1 MKNRKYMAALLI
13 LTIGAYGCGS
23 PALAATTTISHPLYG
38 ENHTLTGQDSTGRP
52 DGMDDASW
60 AALMDDTIEYS
71 EIPDL
76 VEYRSII
83 GRTQAAMID
92 GQAGA
97 MVQMTDALSSTISDL
112 RDIISDL
119 REKAKDSTSEEEK
132 QAYLAQI
139 KGMEYAI
146 GSASGASGK
155 DAPAYIKNSMESGIS
170 TLVTKMKQGL
180 HPTKVALIAGMDS
193 AFVGYQSL
201 VELREMYAD
210 QVEMYEGMYER
221 TVRQQALGSAT
232 ALEVQQAK
240 VNLDG
245 AKLSLSDTEEKLR
258 SVKDAIALTLGWNAA
273 DTAKVT
279 IGKLP
284 AYDASYMAGRNLEAD
299 IAEARLH
306 NVAYGSAMGTVDKNI
321 TGYTATDIQ
330 RRSAEQDLNITMTE
344 LYNAAVQA
352 GTDVESAQL
361 GFRIADR
368 QKASAERMLAA
379 GMMSATDYKAASM
392 QYIASKMQADMSA
405 INASAAVLSY
415 QNALQGIL

>member
-13 LTIGAYGCGS
+13 LTLGAYGLGS
-23 PALAATTTISHPLYG
+23 PALAATTTVSHPLYG
-38 ENHTLTGQDSTGRP
+38 ESHTLTGQDASGRP
-52 DGMDDASW
+52 DGMDDATW
-60 AALMDDTIEYS
+60 AALMDDVIEYS

-83 GRTQAAMID
+83 GRTQTAMID
-92 GQAGA
+92 GRADG
-97 MVQMTDALSSTISDL
+97 MVQVVDALSSAISDL
-112 RDIISDL
+112 RDTISDL
-119 REKAKDSTSEEEK
+119 QEKATDSTSEEEK
-132 QAYLAQI
+132 QAYLMQI

-146 GSASGASGK
+146 SSTNSASPTYA
-155 DAPAYIKNSMESGIS
+155 KNQMESGIS

-180 HPTKVALIAGMDS
+180 HPTKVALISGMNG

-210 QVEMYEGMYER
+210 QVGMYEGMYER
-221 TVRQQALGSAT
+221 AVRQQALGSAT

-240 VNLDG
+240 VNLEG

-273 DTAKVT
+273 DTVKVT

-284 AYDASYMAGRNLEAD
+284 AYDASFMAGRNLEAD

-330 RRSAEQDLNITMTE
+330 RRSAEQNLNITMTE
-344 LYNAAVQA
+344 LYNTAVQA
-352 GTDVESAQL
+352 GTTAESAQL
-361 GFRIADR
+361 GFQIADR
-368 QKASAERMLAA
+368 QKASVERMLAA
-379 GMMSATDYKAASM
+379 GMMSLTDYKAASM

-405 INASAAVLSY
+405 INASAAVLNY

>member
-1 MKNRKYMAALLI
+1 MKKKKYMTARLI
-13 LTIGAYGCGS
+13 LTLGAYGLGS
-23 PALAATTTISHPLYG
+23 PALAATTTVSHPLYG
-38 ENHTLTGQDSTGRP
+38 ESHTLTGQDASGRP
-52 DGMDDASW
+52 DGMDDATW
-60 AALMDDTIEYS
+60 AALMDDVIEYS

-83 GRTQAAMID
+83 GRTQTAMID
-92 GQAGA
+92 GRADG
-97 MVQMTDALSSTISDL
+97 MVQVVDALSSAISDL
-112 RDIISDL
+112 RDTISDL
-119 REKAKDSTSEEEK
+119 QEKAADSTSEEEK
-132 QAYLAQI
+132 QAYLMQI

-146 GSASGASGK
+146 SSTNSASPTYA
-155 DAPAYIKNSMESGIS
+155 KNQMESGIS

-180 HPTKVALIAGMDS
+180 HPTKVALISGMNG

-210 QVEMYEGMYER
+210 QVGMYEGMYER
-221 TVRQQALGSAT
+221 AVRQQALGSAT
-232 ALEVQQAK
+232 ALEVQQAR
-240 VNLDG
+240 VNLEG
-245 AKLSLSDTEEKLR
+245 AKLSLADTEEKLR
-258 SVKDAIALTLGWNAA
+258 SVKDAIALTLGWSAA

-284 AYDASYMAGRNLEAD
+284 AYDASFMAGRNLEAD

-330 RRSAEQDLNITMTE
+330 RRSAEQNLNITMTE
-344 LYNAAVQA
+344 LYNTAVQA
-352 GTDVESAQL
+352 GTTAESAQL
-361 GFRIADR
+361 GFQIADR

-379 GMMSATDYKAASM
+379 GMMSLTDYKAASM

-405 INASAAVLSY
+405 INASAAVLNY

>member
-1 MKNRKYMAALLI
+1 MKKKKYMAALLI
-13 LTIGAYGCGS
+13 LTLGAYGLGS
-23 PALAATTTISHPLYG
+23 PALAATTTVSHPLYG
-38 ENHTLTGQDSTGRP
+38 ESHTLTGQDALGRP
-52 DGMDDASW
+52 DGMDDATW
-60 AALMDDTIEYS
+60 AALMDDVIEYS

-76 VEYRSII
+76 VEYRSIL
-83 GRTQAAMID
+83 GRTQTAMID
-92 GQAGA
+92 GRVDG
-97 MVQMTDALSSTISDL
+97 MVQVVDALSGAISDL
-112 RDIISDL
+112 RDTISDL
-119 REKAKDSTSEEEK
+119 QEKATDSTSEEEK
-132 QAYLAQI
+132 QAYLMQI

-146 GSASGASGK
+146 SSTNSASPTYA
-155 DAPAYIKNSMESGIS
+155 KNQMESGIS

-180 HPTKVALIAGMDS
+180 HPTKVALISGMNG

-210 QVEMYEGMYER
+210 QVGMYEGMYER
-221 TVRQQALGSAT
+221 AVRQQALGSAT

-240 VNLDG
+240 VNLEG

-284 AYDASYMAGRNLEAD
+284 AYDASFMAGRNLEAD

-330 RRSAEQDLNITMTE
+330 RRSAEQNLNITMTE
-344 LYNAAVQA
+344 LYNTAVQA
-352 GTDVESAQL
+352 GTTAESAQL

-368 QKASAERMLAA
+368 QKDSAERMLAA
-379 GMMSATDYKAASM
+379 GMMSLTDYKAASM
-392 QYIASKMQADMSA
+392 QYIASKMQANMSA
-405 INASAAVLSY
+405 INASAAVLNY

>member
-1 MKNRKYMAALLI
+1 MKKKKYMTALLI
-13 LTIGAYGCGS
+13 LTLGAYGLGS
-23 PALAATTTISHPLYG
+23 PALAATTTVSHPLYG
-38 ENHTLTGQDSTGRP
+38 ESHTLTGQDASGRP
-52 DGMDDASW
+52 DGMDDATW
-60 AALMDDTIEYS
+60 AALMDDVIEYS

-83 GRTQAAMID
+83 GRTQTAMID
-92 GQAGA
+92 GRADG
-97 MVQMTDALSSTISDL
+97 MVQVVDALSSAISDL
-112 RDIISDL
+112 RDTISDL
-119 REKAKDSTSEEEK
+119 QEKAADSTSEEEK
-132 QAYLAQI
+132 QAYLMQI

-146 GSASGASGK
+146 SSTNSASPTYA
-155 DAPAYIKNSMESGIS
+155 KNQMESGIS

-180 HPTKVALIAGMDS
+180 HQTKVALISGMNG

-210 QVEMYEGMYER
+210 QVGMYEGMYER
-221 TVRQQALGSAT
+221 AVRQQALGSAT
-232 ALEVQQAK
+232 ALEVQQAR
-240 VNLDG
+240 VNLEG
-245 AKLSLSDTEEKLR
+245 AKLSLADTEEKLR
-258 SVKDAIALTLGWNAA
+258 SVKDAIALTLGWSAA

-284 AYDASYMAGRNLEAD
+284 AYDASFMAGRNLEAD

-330 RRSAEQDLNITMTE
+330 RRSAEQNLNITMTE
-344 LYNAAVQA
+344 LYNTAVQA
-352 GTDVESAQL
+352 GTTAESAQL
-361 GFRIADR
+361 GFQIADR

-379 GMMSATDYKAASM
+379 GMMSLTDYKAASM

-405 INASAAVLSY
+405 INASAAVLNY

>member
-1 MKNRKYMAALLI
+1 MKKKKYMTALLI
-13 LTIGAYGCGS
+13 LTLGAYGLGS
-23 PALAATTTISHPLYG
+23 PALAATTTVSHPLYG
-38 ENHTLTGQDSTGRP
+38 ESHTLTGQDASGRP
-52 DGMDDASW
+52 DGMDDATW
-60 AALMDDTIEYS
+60 AALMDDVIEYS

-76 VEYRSII
+76 VEYRGII
-83 GRTQAAMID
+83 GRTQTAMID
-92 GQAGA
+92 GRADG
-97 MVQMTDALSSTISDL
+97 MVQVVDALSGAIRDLRDTISDL
-112 RDIISDL
+112 Q
-119 REKAKDSTSEEEK
+119 EKATDSTSEEEK
-132 QAYLAQI
+132 QAYLMQI

-146 GSASGASGK
+146 SSTNSASPTYA
-155 DAPAYIKNSMESGIS
+155 KNQMESGIS
-170 TLVTKMKQGL
+170 TLVTKMKQGM
-180 HPTKVALIAGMDS
+180 HPTKVALISGMNG

-210 QVEMYEGMYER
+210 QVGMYEGMYER
-221 TVRQQALGSAT
+221 AVRQQALGSAT

-240 VNLDG
+240 VNLEG

-306 NVAYGSAMGTVDKNI
+306 NVAYGSAMSTVDKNI

-330 RRSAEQDLNITMTE
+330 RRSAEQNLNITMTE
-344 LYNAAVQA
+344 LYNTAVQA
-352 GTDVESAQL
+352 GATAESAQL

-368 QKASAERMLAA
+368 QKDSAERMLAA
-379 GMMSATDYKAASM
+379 GMMSLTDYKAASM

-405 INASAAVLSY
+405 INASAAVLNY

>member
-1 MKNRKYMAALLI
+1 MKKKKYMTALLI
-13 LTIGAYGCGS
+13 LTLGAYGLGS
-23 PALAATTTISHPLYG
+23 PALATTTTVSHPLYG
-38 ENHTLTGQDSTGRP
+38 ESHTLTGQDASGRP
-52 DGMDDASW
+52 DGMDDATW
-60 AALMDDTIEYS
+60 AALMDDVIEYS

-76 VEYRSII
+76 VEYRSIL
-83 GRTQAAMID
+83 GRTQTAMID
-92 GQAGA
+92 GRVDG
-97 MVQMTDALSSTISDL
+97 MVQVVDALSGAISDL
-112 RDIISDL
+112 RDTISDL
-119 REKAKDSTSEEEK
+119 QEKATDSTSEEEK
-132 QAYLAQI
+132 QAYLMQI
-139 KGMEYAI
+139 NGMEYAI
-146 GSASGASGK
+146 SSTNSASPTYA
-155 DAPAYIKNSMESGIS
+155 KNQMESGIS

-180 HPTKVALIAGMDS
+180 HPTKVALISGMNG

-210 QVEMYEGMYER
+210 QVGMYEGMYER
-221 TVRQQALGSAT
+221 AVRQQALGSAT

-240 VNLDG
+240 VNLEG
-245 AKLSLSDTEEKLR
+245 AKLSLADTEEKLR

-284 AYDASYMAGRNLEAD
+284 AYDASFMAGRNLEAD

-344 LYNAAVQA
+344 LYNAAIQA

-361 GFRIADR
+361 GFQIADR

-379 GMMSATDYKAASM
+379 GMMSLTDYKAASM

-405 INASAAVLSY
+405 INASAAVLNY
-415 QNALQGIL
+415 QNTLQGIM

>member
-13 LTIGAYGCGS
+13 LTLGAYGLGS
-23 PALAATTTISHPLYG
+23 PALAATTTVSHPLYG
-38 ENHTLTGQDSTGRP
+38 ESHTLTGQDASGRP
-52 DGMDDASW
+52 DGMDDATW
-60 AALMDDTIEYS
+60 AALMDDVIEYS

-83 GRTQAAMID
+83 GRTQTAMID
-92 GQAGA
+92 GRADG
-97 MVQMTDALSSTISDL
+97 MVQMVDALSGAIRDLRDTISDL
-112 RDIISDL
+112 Q
-119 REKAKDSTSEEEK
+119 EKATDSTSEEEK
-132 QAYLAQI
+132 QAYLMQI

-146 GSASGASGK
+146 SSTNSASPTYA
-155 DAPAYIKNSMESGIS
+155 KNQMESGIS

-180 HPTKVALIAGMDS
+180 HPTKVALISGMNG

-210 QVEMYEGMYER
+210 QVGMYEGMYER
-221 TVRQQALGSAT
+221 AVRQQALGSAT

-240 VNLDG
+240 VNLEG

-306 NVAYGSAMGTVDKNI
+306 NVAYGSAMSTVDKNI

-330 RRSAEQDLNITMTE
+330 RRSAEQNLNITMTE
-344 LYNAAVQA
+344 LYNTAVQA
-352 GTDVESAQL
+352 GATAESAQL

-379 GMMSATDYKAASM
+379 GMMSLTDYKAASM

-405 INASAAVLSY
+405 INASAAVLNY

>member
-1 MKNRKYMAALLI
+1 M
-13 LTIGAYGCGS
+13 
-23 PALAATTTISHPLYG
+23 AATTTVSHPLYG
-38 ENHTLTGQDSTGRP
+38 ESHTLTGQDASGRP
-52 DGMDDASW
+52 DGMDDATW
-60 AALMDDTIEYS
+60 AALMDDVIEYS

-76 VEYRSII
+76 VEYRSIL
-83 GRTQAAMID
+83 GRTQTAMID
-92 GQAGA
+92 GRADD
-97 MVQMTDALSSTISDL
+97 MVQVVDALSSAIRDL

-119 REKAKDSTSEEEK
+119 QEKATDSTSEEEK
-132 QAYLAQI
+132 QAYLMQI

-146 GSASGASGK
+146 SSTNSASPTYA
-155 DAPAYIKNSMESGIS
+155 KNQMESGIS
-170 TLVTKMKQGL
+170 TLMTKMKQGL
-180 HPTKVALIAGMDS
+180 HPTKVALISGMNG

-210 QVEMYEGMYER
+210 QVGMYEGMYER
-221 TVRQQALGSAT
+221 AVRQQALGSAT

-240 VNLDG
+240 VNLEG
-245 AKLSLSDTEEKLR
+245 AKLSLADTEEKLR

-284 AYDASYMAGRNLEAD
+284 AYDASFMAGRNLETD

-330 RRSAEQDLNITMTE
+330 RRSAEQNLNITMTE
-344 LYNAAVQA
+344 LYNTAVQA
-352 GTDVESAQL
+352 GTTAESAQL

-368 QKASAERMLAA
+368 QKDSAERMLAA
-379 GMMSATDYKAASM
+379 GMMSLTDYKAASM
-392 QYIASKMQADMSA
+392 QYIASKMQANMSA
-405 INASAAVLSY
+405 INASAAVLNY

>member
-1 MKNRKYMAALLI
+1 M
-13 LTIGAYGCGS
+13 
-23 PALAATTTISHPLYG
+23 AATTTVSHPLYG
-38 ENHTLTGQDSTGRP
+38 ESHTLTGQDASGRP
-52 DGMDDASW
+52 DGMDDATW
-60 AALMDDTIEYS
+60 AALMDDVIEYS

-83 GRTQAAMID
+83 GRTQTAMID
-92 GQAGA
+92 GRADG
-97 MVQMTDALSSTISDL
+97 MVQVVDALSSAISDL
-112 RDIISDL
+112 RDTISDL
-119 REKAKDSTSEEEK
+119 QEKAANSTSEEEK
-132 QAYLAQI
+132 QAYLMQI

-146 GSASGASGK
+146 SSTNRASPTYA
-155 DAPAYIKNSMESGIS
+155 KNQMESGIS

-180 HPTKVALIAGMDS
+180 HPTKVALISGMNG

-210 QVEMYEGMYER
+210 QVGMYEGMYER
-221 TVRQQALGSAT
+221 AVRQQALGSAT

-240 VNLDG
+240 VNLEG

-279 IGKLP
+279 IEKLP
-284 AYDASYMAGRNLEAD
+284 AYDASFMASRNLEAD

-330 RRSAEQDLNITMTE
+330 RRSAEQNLNITMTE
-344 LYNAAVQA
+344 LYNTAVQA
-352 GTDVESAQL
+352 GTTAESAQL
-361 GFRIADR
+361 GFQIADR

-379 GMMSATDYKAASM
+379 GMMSLTDYKAASM
-392 QYIASKMQADMSA
+392 QYIASKMQANMSA
-405 INASAAVLSY
+405 INASAAVLNY

>member
-13 LTIGAYGCGS
+13 LTLGAYGLGS
-23 PALAATTTISHPLYG
+23 PALAATTTVSHPLYG
-38 ENHTLTGQDSTGRP
+38 ESHTLTGQDASGRP
-52 DGMDDASW
+52 DGMDDATW
-60 AALMDDTIEYS
+60 AMLMDDVIEYS

-83 GRTQAAMID
+83 GRTQTAMID
-92 GQAGA
+92 GRADG
-97 MVQMTDALSSTISDL
+97 MVQVVDALSGAIRDLRDTISDL
-112 RDIISDL
+112 Q
-119 REKAKDSTSEEEK
+119 EKATDSTSEEEK
-132 QAYLAQI
+132 QAYLMQI

-146 GSASGASGK
+146 SSTNSASPTYA
-155 DAPAYIKNSMESGIS
+155 KNQMESGIS

-180 HPTKVALIAGMDS
+180 HPTKVALISGMNG

-210 QVEMYEGMYER
+210 QVGMYEGMYDR
-221 TVRQQALGSAT
+221 AVRQQALGSAT

-240 VNLDG
+240 VNLEG

-284 AYDASYMAGRNLEAD
+284 AYDASFMAGRNLEAD

-330 RRSAEQDLNITMTE
+330 RRSAEQNLNITMTE
-344 LYNAAVQA
+344 LYNTAVQA
-352 GTDVESAQL
+352 GTTAESAQL

-368 QKASAERMLAA
+368 QKDSAERMLAA
-379 GMMSATDYKAASM
+379 GMMSLTDYKAASM

-405 INASAAVLSY
+405 INASAAVLNY

>member
-1 MKNRKYMAALLI
+1 MKKKKYMAALLI
-13 LTIGAYGCGS
+13 LTLGAYGLGS
-23 PALAATTTISHPLYG
+23 PALAATTTVSHPLYG
-38 ENHTLTGQDSTGRP
+38 ESHTLTGQDASGRP
-52 DGMDDASW
+52 DGMDDATW
-60 AALMDDTIEYS
+60 AALMDDVIEYS

-76 VEYRSII
+76 VEYRSIL
-83 GRTQAAMID
+83 GRTQTAMID
-92 GQAGA
+92 GRADG
-97 MVQMTDALSSTISDL
+97 MVQMVDALSSAIRDLRDTISDL
-112 RDIISDL
+112 Q
-119 REKAKDSTSEEEK
+119 EKATDSTSEEEK
-132 QAYLAQI
+132 QAYLMQI

-146 GSASGASGK
+146 SSTNSASPTYA
-155 DAPAYIKNSMESGIS
+155 KNQMESGIS

-180 HPTKVALIAGMDS
+180 HPTKVALISGMNG

-210 QVEMYEGMYER
+210 QVGMYEGMYER
-221 TVRQQALGSAT
+221 AVRQQALGSAT

-240 VNLDG
+240 VNLEG
-245 AKLSLSDTEEKLR
+245 AKLSLADTEEKLR

-284 AYDASYMAGRNLEAD
+284 AYDASFMAGRNLEAD

-330 RRSAEQDLNITMTE
+330 RRSAEQNLNITMTE
-344 LYNAAVQA
+344 LYNTAVQA
-352 GTDVESAQL
+352 GTTVESAQL

-368 QKASAERMLAA
+368 QKGSAERMLAA
-379 GMMSATDYKAASM
+379 GMMSLMDYKAASM
-392 QYIASKMQADMSA
+392 QYIASKMQANMSA
-405 INASAAVLSY
+405 INASAAVLNY

>member
-1 MKNRKYMAALLI
+1 MKKKKYMTALLI
-13 LTIGAYGCGS
+13 LTLGAYGLGS
-23 PALAATTTISHPLYG
+23 PALAATTTVSHPLYG
-38 ENHTLTGQDSTGRP
+38 ESHTLTGQDASGRP
-52 DGMDDASW
+52 DGMDDATW
-60 AALMDDTIEYS
+60 AALMDDVIEYS

-76 VEYRSII
+76 VEYRSIL
-83 GRTQAAMID
+83 GRTQTAMID
-92 GQAGA
+92 GRADG
-97 MVQMTDALSSTISDL
+97 MVQMVDALSGAISDL
-112 RDIISDL
+112 RDTISDL
-119 REKAKDSTSEEEK
+119 QEKATDSTSEEEK
-132 QAYLAQI
+132 QAYLMQI

-146 GSASGASGK
+146 SSTNSASPTYA
-155 DAPAYIKNSMESGIS
+155 KNQMESGIS

-180 HPTKVALIAGMDS
+180 HPTKVALISGMNG

-210 QVEMYEGMYER
+210 QVGMYEGMYER
-221 TVRQQALGSAT
+221 AVRQQALGSAT

-240 VNLDG
+240 VNLEG
-245 AKLSLSDTEEKLR
+245 AKLSLADTEEKLR

-284 AYDASYMAGRNLEAD
+284 AYDASFMSGRNLEAD

-344 LYNAAVQA
+344 LYNTAVQA
-352 GTDVESAQL
+352 GTTAESAQL
-361 GFRIADR
+361 GFQIADR

-379 GMMSATDYKAASM
+379 GMMSLTDYKAASM
-392 QYIASKMQADMSA
+392 QYIASKMQSDMSA

>member
-1 MKNRKYMAALLI
+1 MKNRTYMTALLI
-13 LTIGAYGCGS
+13 LTLGAYGCGS

-38 ENHTLTGQDSTGRP
+38 ESHTLTGQDSTGRP
-52 DGMDDASW
+52 DGMDDATW
-60 AALMDDTIEYS
+60 AALMDDVIEYS

-76 VEYRSII
+76 VEYRSIL
-83 GRTQAAMID
+83 GRTQTAMID
-92 GQAGA
+92 GRADG
-97 MVQMTDALSSTISDL
+97 MVQMVDALSGAIRDLRDTISDL
-112 RDIISDL
+112 Q
-119 REKAKDSTSEEEK
+119 EKATDSTSEEEK
-132 QAYLAQI
+132 QAYLMQI

-146 GSASGASGK
+146 SSTNSASPTYA
-155 DAPAYIKNSMESGIS
+155 KNQMESGIS

-180 HPTKVALIAGMDS
+180 HPTKVAMISGMNS

-210 QVEMYEGMYER
+210 QVGMYEGMYER
-221 TVRQQALGSAT
+221 AVRQQALGSAT

-240 VNLDG
+240 VNLEG

-258 SVKDAIALTLGWNAA
+258 SVKDAIALTLGWHPA

-284 AYDASYMAGRNLEAD
+284 AYDISYMAGRNLDAD

-306 NVAYGSAMGTVDKNI
+306 NVAYGSAMSTVDKNI
-321 TGYTATDIQ
+321 TGYTATDIE
-330 RRSAEQDLNITMTE
+330 RRSAEQNLNITMTE

-352 GTDVESAQL
+352 GTDYESAQL

-379 GMMSATDYKAASM
+379 GMMSLTDYKAASM

-405 INASAAVLSY
+405 INASQAVLNY

>member
-1 MKNRKYMAALLI
+1 MKKKKYMAALLI
-13 LTIGAYGCGS
+13 LTLGAYGLGS
-23 PALAATTTISHPLYG
+23 PALAATTTVSHPLYG
-38 ENHTLTGQDSTGRP
+38 ESHTLTGQDASGRP
-52 DGMDDASW
+52 DGMNDATW
-60 AALMDDTIEYS
+60 AALMDDVIEYS

-76 VEYRSII
+76 VEYRSIL
-83 GRTQAAMID
+83 GRTQTAMID
-92 GQAGA
+92 GRADG
-97 MVQMTDALSSTISDL
+97 MVQMVDALSSAIRDLRDTISDL
-112 RDIISDL
+112 Q
-119 REKAKDSTSEEEK
+119 EKATDSMSEEEK
-132 QAYLAQI
+132 QAYLMQI

-146 GSASGASGK
+146 SSTNSASPTYA
-155 DAPAYIKNSMESGIS
+155 KNQMESGIS

-180 HPTKVALIAGMDS
+180 HPTKVALISGMNG

-210 QVEMYEGMYER
+210 QVGMYEGMYER
-221 TVRQQALGSAT
+221 AVRQQALGSAT

-240 VNLDG
+240 VNLEG
-245 AKLSLSDTEEKLR
+245 AKLSLADTEEKLR

-284 AYDASYMAGRNLEAD
+284 AYDASFMAGRNLEAD

-330 RRSAEQDLNITMTE
+330 RRSAEQNLNITMTE
-344 LYNAAVQA
+344 LYNTAVQA
-352 GTDVESAQL
+352 GTTAESAQL

-368 QKASAERMLAA
+368 QKDSAERMLAA
-379 GMMSATDYKAASM
+379 GMMSLTDYKAASM
-392 QYIASKMQADMSA
+392 QYIASKMQANMSA
-405 INASAAVLSY
+405 INASAAVLNY

>member
-1 MKNRKYMAALLI
+1 MKKKKYMTALLI
-13 LTIGAYGCGS
+13 LTLGAYGLGS
-23 PALAATTTISHPLYG
+23 PALAATTTVSHPLYG
-38 ENHTLTGQDSTGRP
+38 ESHTLTGQDASGRP
-52 DGMDDASW
+52 DGMDDATW
-60 AALMDDTIEYS
+60 AALMDDVIEYS

-83 GRTQAAMID
+83 GRTQTAMID
-92 GQAGA
+92 GRANG
-97 MVQMTDALSSTISDL
+97 MVQVVDALSGAISDL
-112 RDIISDL
+112 RDTISDL
-119 REKAKDSTSEEEK
+119 QEKAADSTSEEEK
-132 QAYLAQI
+132 QAYLMQI

-146 GSASGASGK
+146 SSTNSASPTYA
-155 DAPAYIKNSMESGIS
+155 KNQMESGIS

-180 HPTKVALIAGMDS
+180 HPTKVALISGMNG

-210 QVEMYEGMYER
+210 QVGMYEGMYER
-221 TVRQQALGSAT
+221 AVRQQALGSAT

-240 VNLDG
+240 VNLEG
-245 AKLSLSDTEEKLR
+245 AKLSLADTEEKLR
-258 SVKDAIALTLGWNAA
+258 SVKDAIALTLGWSAA

-284 AYDASYMAGRNLEAD
+284 AYDASFMAGRNLEAD

-330 RRSAEQDLNITMTE
+330 RRSAEQNLNITMTE
-344 LYNAAVQA
+344 LYNTAVQA
-352 GTDVESAQL
+352 GTTAESAQL
-361 GFRIADR
+361 GFQIADR

-379 GMMSATDYKAASM
+379 GMMSLTDYKAASM

-405 INASAAVLSY
+405 INASAAVLNY

>member
-1 MKNRKYMAALLI
+1 MKKKKYMTALLI
-13 LTIGAYGCGS
+13 LTLGAYGLGS
-23 PALAATTTISHPLYG
+23 PALAATTTVSHPLYG
-38 ENHTLTGQDSTGRP
+38 ESHTLTGQDASGRP
-52 DGMDDASW
+52 DGMDDATW
-60 AALMDDTIEYS
+60 AALMDDVIEYS

-83 GRTQAAMID
+83 GRTQTAMID
-92 GQAGA
+92 GRADG
-97 MVQMTDALSSTISDL
+97 MVQMVDALSGVIRDLRDTISDL
-112 RDIISDL
+112 RD
-119 REKAKDSTSEEEK
+119 R
-132 QAYLAQI
+132 
-139 KGMEYAI
+139 
-146 GSASGASGK
+146 
-155 DAPAYIKNSMESGIS
+155 
-170 TLVTKMKQGL
+170 
-180 HPTKVALIAGMDS
+180 

-210 QVEMYEGMYER
+210 QVAMYEGMYER
-221 TVRQQALGSAT
+221 AVRQQALGSAT

-240 VNLDG
+240 VNLEG

-258 SVKDAIALTLGWNAA
+258 SVKDAIALTLGWSAA

-284 AYDASYMAGRNLEAD
+284 AYDASFMAGRNLEAD

-330 RRSAEQDLNITMTE
+330 RRSAEQNLNITMTE
-344 LYNAAVQA
+344 LYNTAVQA
-352 GTDVESAQL
+352 RTTAESAQL

-368 QKASAERMLAA
+368 QKDSAERMLAA
-379 GMMSATDYKAASM
+379 GMMSLTDYKAASM
-392 QYIASKMQADMSA
+392 QYIASKMQANMSA
-405 INASAAVLSY
+405 INASAAVLNY

>member
-1 MKNRKYMAALLI
+1 
-13 LTIGAYGCGS
+13 
-23 PALAATTTISHPLYG
+23 
-38 ENHTLTGQDSTGRP
+38 
-52 DGMDDASW
+52 
-60 AALMDDTIEYS
+60 
-71 EIPDL
+71 
-76 VEYRSII
+76 
-83 GRTQAAMID
+83 MID
-92 GQAGA
+92 ANAGGL
-97 MVQMTDALSSTISDL
+97 VQMTDALSSTISDL
-112 RDIISDL
+112 RDTISDL
-119 REKAKDSTSEEEK
+119 REKAKDSTSAEEK
-132 QAYLAQI
+132 QALLQQVKI
-139 KGMEYAI
+139 LEGTI
-146 GSASGASGK
+146 GSAGGAGL
-155 DAPAYIKNSMESGIS
+155 AGNQNQTERGIS

-180 HPTKVALIAGMDS
+180 HPTKVALIEGMNS

-258 SVKDAIALTLGWNAA
+258 SVKDAIALMLGWNVA

-284 AYDASYMAGRNLEAD
+284 AYDASYMAARNLEAD

-330 RRSAEQDLNITMTE
+330 RRSAEQNLNITMTE

-405 INASAAVLSY
+405 INASAAVLNY

>member
-1 MKNRKYMAALLI
+1 MKKKKYMTALLI
-13 LTIGAYGCGS
+13 LTLGAYGLGS
-23 PALAATTTISHPLYG
+23 PALAATTTVSHPLYG
-38 ENHTLTGQDSTGRP
+38 ESHTLTGQDASGRP
-52 DGMDDASW
+52 DGMDDATW
-60 AALMDDTIEYS
+60 AALMDDVIEYS

-76 VEYRSII
+76 VEYRSIL
-83 GRTQAAMID
+83 GRTQTAMID
-92 GQAGA
+92 GRADG
-97 MVQMTDALSSTISDL
+97 MVQVVDALSGAIRDLRDTISDL
-112 RDIISDL
+112 Q
-119 REKAKDSTSEEEK
+119 EKATDSTSEEEK
-132 QAYLAQI
+132 QAYLMQI

-146 GSASGASGK
+146 SSTNSASPTYA
-155 DAPAYIKNSMESGIS
+155 KNQMESGIS

-180 HPTKVALIAGMDS
+180 HPTKVALISGMNG

-210 QVEMYEGMYER
+210 QVGMYEGMYER
-221 TVRQQALGSAT
+221 AVRQQALGSAT

-240 VNLDG
+240 VNLEG

-258 SVKDAIALTLGWNAA
+258 SVKDAIALTLGWSAA

-284 AYDASYMAGRNLEAD
+284 AYDASFMAGRSLDAD

-330 RRSAEQDLNITMTE
+330 RRSAEQNLNITMTE
-344 LYNAAVQA
+344 LYNTAVQA
-352 GTDVESAQL
+352 GTTAESAQL

-368 QKASAERMLAA
+368 QKDSAERMLAA
-379 GMMSATDYKAASM
+379 GMMSLTDYKAASM
-392 QYIASKMQADMSA
+392 QYIASKMQANMSA
-405 INASAAVLSY
+405 INASAAVLNY

>member
-1 MKNRKYMAALLI
+1 MKNRKYMTALLI
-13 LTIGAYGCGS
+13 LTLGAYGCGS

-38 ENHTLTGQDSTGRP
+38 ESHTLTGQDSTGRP
-52 DGMDDASW
+52 DGMDDATW
-60 AALMDDTIEYS
+60 AALMDDVIEYS

-83 GRTQAAMID
+83 GRTQTAMID
-92 GQAGA
+92 GQADGMA
-97 MVQMTDALSSTISDL
+97 QVADALSGTISDL
-112 RDIISDL
+112 RDTISDL
-119 REKAKDSTSEEEK
+119 REKVTDSTSEDEK
-132 QAYLAQI
+132 QAYLMQI
-139 KGMEYAI
+139 KGMEQAI
-146 GSASGASGK
+146 SSTNSASPTYA
-155 DAPAYIKNSMESGIS
+155 KNQMERGIS
-170 TLVTKMKQGL
+170 TIVTKMKQGL
-180 HPTKVALIAGMDS
+180 HPTKVALISGMNG

-201 VELREMYAD
+201 VELRKMYAD

-221 TVRQQALGSAT
+221 AVRQQALGSAT

-240 VNLDG
+240 VNLEG

-284 AYDASYMAGRNLEAD
+284 AYDASYMAGRNLDAD
-299 IAEARLH
+299 IAEAQLH
-306 NVAYGSAMGTVDKNI
+306 NVAYGSAMSTVDKNI

-330 RRSAEQDLNITMTE
+330 RRSAEQELNITMTE

-352 GTDVESAQL
+352 GTDYESAQL
-361 GFRIADR
+361 GFQIADR
-368 QKASAERMLAA
+368 QKVSAERMLAA
-379 GMMSATDYKAASM
+379 GMMSLTDYKAASM

-405 INASAAVLSY
+405 INASAAVLNY

>member
-1 MKNRKYMAALLI
+1 MKNRKYMTALLI
-13 LTIGAYGCGS
+13 LTLGAYGCGS

-38 ENHTLTGQDSTGRP
+38 ESHTLTGQDSTGRP
-52 DGMDDASW
+52 DGMDDATW

-76 VEYRSII
+76 VEYRSIL
-83 GRTQAAMID
+83 GRTQTAMID
-92 GQAGA
+92 ANAGGL
-97 MVQMTDALSSTISDL
+97 VQMTDALSSTISDL
-112 RDIISDL
+112 RDTISDL
-119 REKAKDSTSEEEK
+119 REKAKDSTSAEEK
-132 QAYLAQI
+132 QALLQQVKI
-139 KGMEYAI
+139 LEGTI
-146 GSASGASGK
+146 GSAGGAGL
-155 DAPAYIKNSMESGIS
+155 AGNQNQTESGIS

-180 HPTKVALIAGMDS
+180 HPTKVALIAGMNS

-221 TVRQQALGSAT
+221 TVRQQTLGSAT
-232 ALEVQQAK
+232 ALEVQK

-245 AKLSLSDTEEKLR
+245 AKMSLSDTEEKLR

-284 AYDASYMAGRNLEAD
+284 VYDASYMAGRNLEAD

-321 TGYTATDIQ
+321 TGYTSTDIQ

-368 QKASAERMLAA
+368 QKASAERMLAV

-392 QYIASKMQADMSA
+392 QYIASKMQANMSA
-405 INASAAVLSY
+405 INASAAVLNY

>member
-13 LTIGAYGCGS
+13 LTLGAYGLGS
-23 PALAATTTISHPLYG
+23 PALAATTTVSHPLYG
-38 ENHTLTGQDSTGRP
+38 ESHTLTGQDASGRP
-52 DGMDDASW
+52 NGMDDATW
-60 AALMDDTIEYS
+60 AALMDDVIEYS

-83 GRTQAAMID
+83 GRTQTAMID
-92 GQAGA
+92 GRADG
-97 MVQMTDALSSTISDL
+97 MVQVVDALSSAISDL
-112 RDIISDL
+112 RDTISDL
-119 REKAKDSTSEEEK
+119 QEKATDSTSEEEK
-132 QAYLAQI
+132 QAYLMQI

-146 GSASGASGK
+146 SSTNSASPTYA
-155 DAPAYIKNSMESGIS
+155 KNQMESGIS

-180 HPTKVALIAGMDS
+180 HPTKVALISGMNG

-210 QVEMYEGMYER
+210 QVGMYEGMYER
-221 TVRQQALGSAT
+221 AVRQQALGSAT

-240 VNLDG
+240 VNLEG

-279 IGKLP
+279 IEKLP
-284 AYDASYMAGRNLEAD
+284 AYDASFMASRNLEAD

-330 RRSAEQDLNITMTE
+330 RRSAEQNLNITMTE
-344 LYNAAVQA
+344 LYNTAVQA
-352 GTDVESAQL
+352 GTTAESAQL
-361 GFRIADR
+361 GFQIADH

-379 GMMSATDYKAASM
+379 GMMSLTDYKAASM
-392 QYIASKMQADMSA
+392 QYIASKMQANMSA
-405 INASAAVLSY
+405 INASAAVLNY

>member
-1 MKNRKYMAALLI
+1 MKNRKYMAVLLI
-13 LTIGAYGCGS
+13 LTLGAYGLGS

-38 ENHTLTGQDSTGRP
+38 ESHTLTGQDASGRP
-52 DGMDDASW
+52 DGMDDATW
-60 AALMDDTIEYS
+60 AALMDDVIEYS

-83 GRTQAAMID
+83 GRTQTAMID
-92 GQAGA
+92 GRADG
-97 MVQMTDALSSTISDL
+97 MVQMVDALSGAISDL
-112 RDIISDL
+112 RDTISDL
-119 REKAKDSTSEEEK
+119 QEKATDSTSEEEK
-132 QAYLAQI
+132 QAYLMQI

-146 GSASGASGK
+146 SSTNSASPTYA
-155 DAPAYIKNSMESGIS
+155 KNQMESGIL

-180 HPTKVALIAGMDS
+180 HPTKVALISGMNG

-210 QVEMYEGMYER
+210 QVGMYEGMYDR
-221 TVRQQALGSAT
+221 AVRQQALGSAT

-240 VNLDG
+240 VNLEG

-284 AYDASYMAGRNLEAD
+284 AYDASFMAGRNLEAD

-306 NVAYGSAMGTVDKNI
+306 NVAYGSAMSTVDKNI

-330 RRSAEQDLNITMTE
+330 RRSAEQNLNITMTE
-344 LYNAAVQA
+344 LYNTAVQA
-352 GTDVESAQL
+352 GTTAESAQL

-368 QKASAERMLAA
+368 QKDSAERMLAA
-379 GMMSATDYKAASM
+379 GMMSLTDYKAASM
-392 QYIASKMQADMSA
+392 QYIASKMQANMSA
-405 INASAAVLSY
+405 INASAAVLNY

>member
-1 MKNRKYMAALLI
+1 MKKKKYMTALLI
-13 LTIGAYGCGS
+13 LTLGAYGLGS
-23 PALAATTTISHPLYG
+23 PALAATTTVSHPLYG
-38 ENHTLTGQDSTGRP
+38 ESHTLTGQDASGRP
-52 DGMDDASW
+52 DGMDDATW
-60 AALMDDTIEYS
+60 AALMDDVIEYS

-76 VEYRSII
+76 VEYRSIL
-83 GRTQAAMID
+83 GRTQTAMID
-92 GQAGA
+92 GRADG
-97 MVQMTDALSSTISDL
+97 MVQMVDALSGAISDL
-112 RDIISDL
+112 RDTISDL
-119 REKAKDSTSEEEK
+119 QEKATDSTSEEEK
-132 QAYLAQI
+132 QAYLMQI

-146 GSASGASGK
+146 SSTNSASPTYA
-155 DAPAYIKNSMESGIS
+155 KNQMESGIS

-180 HPTKVALIAGMDS
+180 HPTKVALISGMNG

-210 QVEMYEGMYER
+210 QVGMYEGMYER
-221 TVRQQALGSAT
+221 AVRQQALGSAT

-240 VNLDG
+240 VNLEG

-306 NVAYGSAMGTVDKNI
+306 NVAYGSAMSTVDKNI

-330 RRSAEQDLNITMTE
+330 RRSAEQNLNITMTE
-344 LYNAAVQA
+344 LYNTAVQA
-352 GTDVESAQL
+352 GATAESAQL

-379 GMMSATDYKAASM
+379 GMMSLTDYKAASM
-392 QYIASKMQADMSA
+392 QYIASKMQADMSV
-405 INASAAVLSY
+405 INASAAVLNY

>member
-1 MKNRKYMAALLI
+1 MKKKKYMTALLI
-13 LTIGAYGCGS
+13 LTLGAYGLGS
-23 PALAATTTISHPLYG
+23 PALAATTTVSHPLYG
-38 ENHTLTGQDSTGRP
+38 ESHTLTGQDASGRP
-52 DGMDDASW
+52 DGMDDATW
-60 AALMDDTIEYS
+60 AALMDDVIEYS

-76 VEYRSII
+76 VEYRSIL
-83 GRTQAAMID
+83 GRTQTAMIGGRAD
-92 GQAGA
+92 G
-97 MVQMTDALSSTISDL
+97 MVQMVDALSSAIRDLRDTISDL
-112 RDIISDL
+112 Q
-119 REKAKDSTSEEEK
+119 EKATDSTSEEEK
-132 QAYLAQI
+132 QAYLMQI

-146 GSASGASGK
+146 SSTNSASPTYA
-155 DAPAYIKNSMESGIS
+155 KNQMESGIS

-180 HPTKVALIAGMDS
+180 HPTKVALISGMNG

-210 QVEMYEGMYER
+210 QVGMYEGMYER
-221 TVRQQALGSAT
+221 AVRQQALGSAT

-240 VNLDG
+240 VNLEG

-258 SVKDAIALTLGWNAA
+258 SVKDAIALTLGWSAA
-273 DTAKVT
+273 GTAKVT

-284 AYDASYMAGRNLEAD
+284 AYDASFMAGRNLEAD

-330 RRSAEQDLNITMTE
+330 RRSAEQNLNITMTE
-344 LYNAAVQA
+344 LYNTAVQA
-352 GTDVESAQL
+352 GTIAESAQL

-379 GMMSATDYKAASM
+379 GMMSLTDYKAASM
-392 QYIASKMQADMSA
+392 QYIASKMQANMSA
-405 INASAAVLSY
+405 INASAAVLNY

>member
-1 MKNRKYMAALLI
+1 MKKKKYMTALLI
-13 LTIGAYGCGS
+13 LTLGAYGLGS
-23 PALAATTTISHPLYG
+23 PALAATTTVSHPLYG
-38 ENHTLTGQDSTGRP
+38 ESHTLTGQDASGRP
-52 DGMDDASW
+52 DGMDDATW
-60 AALMDDTIEYS
+60 AALMDDVIEYS

-83 GRTQAAMID
+83 GRTQTAMID
-92 GQAGA
+92 GRADG
-97 MVQMTDALSSTISDL
+97 MVQVVDALSSAISDL
-112 RDIISDL
+112 RDTISDL
-119 REKAKDSTSEEEK
+119 QEKAADSTSEEEK
-132 QAYLAQI
+132 QAYLMQI

-146 GSASGASGK
+146 SSTNSASPTYA
-155 DAPAYIKNSMESGIS
+155 KNQMESGIS

-180 HPTKVALIAGMDS
+180 HPTKVALISGMNG

-210 QVEMYEGMYER
+210 QVGMYEGMYER
-221 TVRQQALGSAT
+221 AVRQQALGSAT
-232 ALEVQQAK
+232 ALEVQQAR
-240 VNLDG
+240 VNLEG
-245 AKLSLSDTEEKLR
+245 AKLSLADTEEKLR
-258 SVKDAIALTLGWNAA
+258 SVKDAIALTLGWSAA

-284 AYDASYMAGRNLEAD
+284 AYDASFMAGRNLEAD

-330 RRSAEQDLNITMTE
+330 RRSAEQNLNITMTE
-344 LYNAAVQA
+344 LYNTAVQA
-352 GTDVESAQL
+352 GTTAESAQL
-361 GFRIADR
+361 GFQIADR

-379 GMMSATDYKAASM
+379 GMMSLTDYKAASM

-405 INASAAVLSY
+405 INASAAVLNY

>member
-1 MKNRKYMAALLI
+1 MKKKKYMAALLI
-13 LTIGAYGCGS
+13 LTLGAYGLGS
-23 PALAATTTISHPLYG
+23 PALAATTTVSHPLYG
-38 ENHTLTGQDSTGRP
+38 ESHTLTGRDASGRP
-52 DGMDDASW
+52 DGMDDATW
-60 AALMDDTIEYS
+60 AALMDDAIEYS

-83 GRTQAAMID
+83 GRTQTAMID
-92 GQAGA
+92 GRADG
-97 MVQMTDALSSTISDL
+97 MVQMVDALSGAISDL
-112 RDIISDL
+112 RDTISDL
-119 REKAKDSTSEEEK
+119 QEKATDSTSEEEK
-132 QAYLAQI
+132 QAYLMQI

-146 GSASGASGK
+146 SSTNSASPTYA
-155 DAPAYIKNSMESGIS
+155 KNQMESGIS

-180 HPTKVALIAGMDS
+180 HPTKVALISGMNG

-210 QVEMYEGMYER
+210 QVGMYEGMYER
-221 TVRQQALGSAT
+221 AVRQQALGSAT
-232 ALEVQQAK
+232 ALEVQQAR
-240 VNLDG
+240 VNLEG

-306 NVAYGSAMGTVDKNI
+306 NVAYGSAMSTVDKNI

-330 RRSAEQDLNITMTE
+330 RRSAEQNLNITMTE
-344 LYNAAVQA
+344 LYNTAVQA
-352 GTDVESAQL
+352 GTTAESAQL

-368 QKASAERMLAA
+368 QKDSAERMLAA
-379 GMMSATDYKAASM
+379 GMMSLTDYKAASM

-405 INASAAVLSY
+405 INASAAVLNY
-415 QNALQGIL
+415 QNALQGIM

>member
-1 MKNRKYMAALLI
+1 MKKKKYMAALLI
-13 LTIGAYGCGS
+13 LTLGAYGLGS
-23 PALAATTTISHPLYG
+23 PALAATTTVSHPLYG
-38 ENHTLTGQDSTGRP
+38 ESHTLTGQDALGRP
-52 DGMDDASW
+52 DGMDDATW
-60 AALMDDTIEYS
+60 AALMDDVIEYS

-76 VEYRSII
+76 VEYRSIL
-83 GRTQAAMID
+83 GRTQTAMID
-92 GQAGA
+92 GRVDG
-97 MVQMTDALSSTISDL
+97 MVQVVDALSGAIRDLRDTISDL
-112 RDIISDL
+112 Q
-119 REKAKDSTSEEEK
+119 EKATDSTSEEEK
-132 QAYLAQI
+132 QAYLMQI

-146 GSASGASGK
+146 SSTNSASPTYA
-155 DAPAYIKNSMESGIS
+155 KNQMESGIS

-180 HPTKVALIAGMDS
+180 HPTKVVLISGMNG

-210 QVEMYEGMYER
+210 QVGMYEGMYER
-221 TVRQQALGSAT
+221 AVRQQALGSAT

-240 VNLDG
+240 VNLEG

-284 AYDASYMAGRNLEAD
+284 AYDASFMAGRNLEAD

-330 RRSAEQDLNITMTE
+330 RRSAEQNLNITMTE
-344 LYNAAVQA
+344 LYNTAVQA
-352 GTDVESAQL
+352 GTTAESAQL

-368 QKASAERMLAA
+368 QKDSAERMLAA
-379 GMMSATDYKAASM
+379 GMMSLTDYKAASM
-392 QYIASKMQADMSA
+392 QYIASKMQANMSA
-405 INASAAVLSY
+405 INASAAVLNY

>member
-1 MKNRKYMAALLI
+1 MKKKKYMTALLI
-13 LTIGAYGCGS
+13 LTLGAYGLGS
-23 PALAATTTISHPLYG
+23 PALAATTTVSHPLYG
-38 ENHTLTGQDSTGRP
+38 ESHTLTGQDSTGRP
-52 DGMDDASW
+52 DGMDDATW
-60 AALMDDTIEYS
+60 AALMDDVIEYS

-76 VEYRSII
+76 VEYRSIL
-83 GRTQAAMID
+83 GRTQTAMID
-92 GQAGA
+92 GRADG
-97 MVQMTDALSSTISDL
+97 MVQMVDALSSAISDL
-112 RDIISDL
+112 RDTISDL
-119 REKAKDSTSEEEK
+119 QEKATDSTSEEEK
-132 QAYLAQI
+132 QAYLMQI
-139 KGMEYAI
+139 NGMEYAI
-146 GSASGASGK
+146 SSTNSASPTYA
-155 DAPAYIKNSMESGIS
+155 KNQMESGIS

-180 HPTKVALIAGMDS
+180 HPTKVALISGMNG

-210 QVEMYEGMYER
+210 QVGMYEGMYDR
-221 TVRQQALGSAT
+221 AVRQQALGSAT

-240 VNLDG
+240 VNLEG

-258 SVKDAIALTLGWNAA
+258 SVKDAIALTLGWSAA

-284 AYDASYMAGRNLEAD
+284 AYDASFMAGRNLEAD

-330 RRSAEQDLNITMTE
+330 RRSAEQNLNITMTE
-344 LYNAAVQA
+344 LYNTAVQA
-352 GTDVESAQL
+352 GTTAESAQL

-368 QKASAERMLAA
+368 QKDSAERMLAA
-379 GMMSATDYKAASM
+379 GMMSLTDYKAASM
-392 QYIASKMQADMSA
+392 QYIASKMQANMSA
-405 INASAAVLSY
+405 INASAAVLNY

>member
-13 LTIGAYGCGS
+13 LTLGAYGLGS

-38 ENHTLTGQDSTGRP
+38 ESHTLTGQDASGRP
-52 DGMDDASW
+52 DGMDDATW
-60 AALMDDTIEYS
+60 AALMDDVIEYS

-76 VEYRSII
+76 VEYRSIL
-83 GRTQAAMID
+83 GRTQTAMID
-92 GQAGA
+92 GRADG
-97 MVQMTDALSSTISDL
+97 MVQMVDALSGAISDLRDTISDL
-112 RDIISDL
+112 RD
-119 REKAKDSTSEEEK
+119 RAADSTSAEEK
-132 QAYLAQI
+132 QAYLMQI

-146 GSASGASGK
+146 SSTNSASPTYA
-155 DAPAYIKNSMESGIS
+155 KNQMESGIS

-180 HPTKVALIAGMDS
+180 HPTKVALISGMNG

-210 QVEMYEGMYER
+210 QVGMYEGMYER
-221 TVRQQALGSAT
+221 AVRQQALGSAT

-240 VNLDG
+240 VNLEG
-245 AKLSLSDTEEKLR
+245 AKLSLADTEEKLR

-284 AYDASYMAGRNLEAD
+284 AYDASFMAGRNLDAD

-330 RRSAEQDLNITMTE
+330 RRSAEQNLNITMTE
-344 LYNAAVQA
+344 LYNTAVQA
-352 GTDVESAQL
+352 GATAESAQL

-379 GMMSATDYKAASM
+379 GMMSLTDYKAASM

-405 INASAAVLSY
+405 INASAAVLNY

>member
-13 LTIGAYGCGS
+13 LTLGAYGLGS
-23 PALAATTTISHPLYG
+23 PALAATTTVSHPLYG
-38 ENHTLTGQDSTGRP
+38 ESHTLTGQDASGRP
-52 DGMDDASW
+52 DGMDDATW
-60 AALMDDTIEYS
+60 AALMDDVIEYS

-76 VEYRSII
+76 VEYRSIL
-83 GRTQAAMID
+83 GRTQTAMID
-92 GQAGA
+92 GRADG
-97 MVQMTDALSSTISDL
+97 MVQMVDALSGAISDL
-112 RDIISDL
+112 RDTISDL
-119 REKAKDSTSEEEK
+119 QEKATDSTSEEEK
-132 QAYLAQI
+132 QAYLMQI

-146 GSASGASGK
+146 SSTNSASPTYA
-155 DAPAYIKNSMESGIS
+155 KNQMESGIS

-180 HPTKVALIAGMDS
+180 HPTKVALISGMNG

-210 QVEMYEGMYER
+210 QVGMYEGMYER
-221 TVRQQALGSAT
+221 AVRQQALGSAT

-240 VNLDG
+240 VNLEG

-306 NVAYGSAMGTVDKNI
+306 NVAYGSAMSTVDKNI

-330 RRSAEQDLNITMTE
+330 RRSAEQNLNITMTE
-344 LYNAAVQA
+344 LYNTAVQA
-352 GTDVESAQL
+352 GTTAESAQL

-379 GMMSATDYKAASM
+379 GMMSLTDYKAASM
-392 QYIASKMQADMSA
+392 QYIASKMQANMSA
-405 INASAAVLSY
+405 INASAAVLNY

>member
-1 MKNRKYMAALLI
+1 MKKKKYMTALLI
-13 LTIGAYGCGS
+13 LTLGAYGLGS
-23 PALAATTTISHPLYG
+23 PALAATTTVSHPLYG
-38 ENHTLTGQDSTGRP
+38 ERHTLTGQDASGRP
-52 DGMDDASW
+52 DGMDDATW
-60 AALMDDTIEYS
+60 AALMDDVIEYS

-76 VEYRSII
+76 VEYRSIL
-83 GRTQAAMID
+83 GRTQTAMIGGRAD
-92 GQAGA
+92 G
-97 MVQMTDALSSTISDL
+97 MVQMVDALSGAIRDLRDTISDL
-112 RDIISDL
+112 Q
-119 REKAKDSTSEEEK
+119 EKATDSTSEEEK
-132 QAYLAQI
+132 QAYLMQI

-146 GSASGASGK
+146 SSTNSASPTYA
-155 DAPAYIKNSMESGIS
+155 KNQMESGIS

-180 HPTKVALIAGMDS
+180 HPTKVALISGMNG

-210 QVEMYEGMYER
+210 QVGMYEGMYER
-221 TVRQQALGSAT
+221 AVRQQALGSAT

-240 VNLDG
+240 VSLEG
-245 AKLSLSDTEEKLR
+245 AKLSLADTEEKLR

-284 AYDASYMAGRNLEAD
+284 AYDASFMAGRNLEAD

-330 RRSAEQDLNITMTE
+330 RRSAEQNLNITMTE
-344 LYNAAVQA
+344 LYNTAVQA
-352 GTDVESAQL
+352 GTIAESAQL

-379 GMMSATDYKAASM
+379 GMMSLTDYKAASM
-392 QYIASKMQADMSA
+392 QYIASKMQANMSA
-405 INASAAVLSY
+405 INASAAVLNY

>member
-1 MKNRKYMAALLI
+1 MKKKKYMTALLI
-13 LTIGAYGCGS
+13 LTLGAYGCGS
-23 PALAATTTISHPLYG
+23 PALAATTTVSHPLYG
-38 ENHTLTGQDSTGRP
+38 ESHTLTGQDASGRP
-52 DGMDDASW
+52 DGMDDATW
-60 AALMDDTIEYS
+60 AALMDDVIEYS

-83 GRTQAAMID
+83 GRTQTAMID
-92 GQAGA
+92 GRADG
-97 MVQMTDALSSTISDL
+97 MVQVVDALSSAISDL
-112 RDIISDL
+112 RDTISDL
-119 REKAKDSTSEEEK
+119 QEKAANSTSEEEK
-132 QAYLAQI
+132 QAYLMQI

-146 GSASGASGK
+146 SSTNSASPTYA
-155 DAPAYIKNSMESGIS
+155 KNQMESGIS

-180 HPTKVALIAGMDS
+180 HPTKVALISGMNG

-210 QVEMYEGMYER
+210 QVGMYEGMYER
-221 TVRQQALGSAT
+221 AVRQQALGSAT

-240 VNLDG
+240 VNLEG

-279 IGKLP
+279 IEKLP
-284 AYDASYMAGRNLEAD
+284 AYDASFMASRNLEAD

-330 RRSAEQDLNITMTE
+330 RRSAEQNLNITMTE
-344 LYNAAVQA
+344 LYNTAVQA
-352 GTDVESAQL
+352 GTTAESAQL
-361 GFRIADR
+361 GFQIADR

-379 GMMSATDYKAASM
+379 GMMSLTDYKAASM
-392 QYIASKMQADMSA
+392 QYIASKMQANMSA
-405 INASAAVLSY
+405 INASAAVLNY